1 MLGPATAT
9 SPPTYLMGG
18 GGGGGP
24 HLGLGPSQGTVACP
38 YCHKLLRSH
47 SGLKTHIRDQHTAN
61 TQVTCSICH
70 KCYRNQNSLSN
81 HMSLYHKGSNGG
93 AALPRPGIE
102 PRST

>member
-1 MLGPATAT
+1 
-9 SPPTYLMGG
+9 MGG